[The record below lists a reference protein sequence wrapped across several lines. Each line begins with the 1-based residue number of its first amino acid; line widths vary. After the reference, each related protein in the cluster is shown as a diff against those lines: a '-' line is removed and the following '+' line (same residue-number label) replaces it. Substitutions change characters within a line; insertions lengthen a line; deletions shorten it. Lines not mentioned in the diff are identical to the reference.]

1 MEFSTPKSD
10 RYEMMQN
17 GRILKLKEQGKPQ
30 IFIFRIINFEEI
42 RIHFNYNKGVVGKF
56 PVVEITSS
64 VLSFSRHI
72 AKGVLA
78 PPPKPYY
85 HKFPGGST
93 FDFFLY
99 TNGTQIQFGEVRNA
113 SLYVIGVF
121 HYDELDSFTYLG
133 FSSTN
138 AARWILEKAVSGDKI
153 KINETFLPSLSLT
166 CNTDPLTSF
175 AEWTFPSGL
184 VSENF
189 SSAEC
194 VPAHS
199 CYLSNV
205 TRDKTVSLASYR
217 DHLGNDLFVLDG
229 VNVGDLSIAWCTKTG
244 KSSTQSDSI
253 IETLQLFR

>member
-1 MEFSTPKSD
+1 
-10 RYEMMQN
+10 MMQN
-17 GRILKLKEQGKPQ
+17 GRILQLKEKGKPQ
-30 IFIFRIINFEEI
+30 IFIFRIIDFEEI
-42 RIHFNYNKGVVGKF
+42 RIHFNYNKGVDGKF
-56 PVVEITSS
+56 PVIEITSG

-85 HKFPGGST
+85 HKFAVGST
-93 FDFFLY
+93 FDFFIY
-99 TNGTQIQFGEVRNA
+99 TNGTQIQFGQVENA
-113 SLYVIGVF
+113 SLHVIGVF
-121 HYDELDSFTYLG
+121 YYDELDSLTYLG

-138 AARWILEKAVSGDKI
+138 AADWILEKAVSGDKI
-153 KINETFLPSLSLT
+153 KMNETFLTSLSLT
-166 CNTDPLTSF
+166 CDKDPQTSF

-189 SSAEC
+189 SSVAEC

-199 CYLSNV
+199 CYMSNV

-217 DHLGNDLFVLDG
+217 DHLGNDLVVLNG

-244 KSSTQSDSI
+244 TNPTQSFLLNVQ
-253 IETLQLFR
+253 TFLLFR